1 MNPRDNVT
9 VGLTITKSEFTDEE
23 FEHFAAKVRTDLT
36 AFARLLDRPGFGEG
50 ESSIGAE
57 VEFYIVNPDL
67 RVQSINTDIAASV
80 QDPQLTV
87 ELNRFNLEYNL
98 SPQVFKG
105 SPFARTEQEL
115 LSAIQRINQHAAPLN
130 GELVPIGILPTL
142 RQSDTGTEAMTD
154 EPRYHALS
162 SALIKQRGEPFSIHI
177 GGNDVVDLEA
187 DDVTMEGANTSF
199 QLHWQVSA
207 HRFAD
212 YFNAVQLVT
221 PIVLALASNSP
232 SLFGHHLWDETRIAL
247 FKQSIDSRSP
257 HLKTWR
263 HPPRVYYGNG
273 WARSAWE
280 LFAASASLYP
290 PIIPL
295 MSDEDPM
302 AVLDRGEV
310 PELAE
315 MRLHQ
320 GTTWPWNRAIYD
332 PTGDGH
338 LRIEIRSMPAGPTA
352 VDMCANG
359 LFVIGAALAVL
370 DDIPHLTS
378 ILPFHYTEHNF
389 YRAAKYGIGAEII
402 WPHKDQVQLQDMPLL
417 AVARDLLPR
426 AREALKRT
434 DVDES
439 EIHRLLGIIEG
450 RIETTMTG
458 ARWQRHITEHLFQ
471 TLSPDEAFRSM
482 LSLYMANQKT
492 NTPVHEWARSP

>member
-1 MNPRDNVT
+1 M
-9 VGLTITKSEFTDEE
+9 GLSIKTTEFAPEE
-23 FEHFAAKVRTDLT
+23 FERFAAKVRTDLKALT
-36 AFARLLDRPGFGEG
+36 RLLNRPGFGEG
-50 ESSIGAE
+50 ASSIGAE
-57 VEFYIVNPDL
+57 VEFYIVNPAL
-67 RVQSINTDIAASV
+67 RVQPINTEIAARV

-98 SPQVFKG
+98 SPQAFKG

-115 LSAIQRINQHAAPLN
+115 LSAIQRINQHAASLD

-142 RQSDTGTEAMTD
+142 RQSDMGAKAMTD

-162 SALIKQRGEPFSIHI
+162 KALIQQRGEPFSIHI
-177 GGNDVVDLEA
+177 GGNDVINLEA
-187 DDVTMEGANTSF
+187 DDVYMEGANTSF
-199 QLHWQVSA
+199 QLHWRVPA

-212 YFNAVQLVT
+212 YVNAVQLVT
-221 PIVLALASNSP
+221 PVVLALASNSP

-257 HLKTWR
+257 NHKTWR

-273 WARSAWE
+273 WTRSAWE

-295 MSDEDPM
+295 MSEEDPM
-302 AVLDRGEV
+302 AVIDRGDV
-310 PELAE
+310 PKLAE
-315 MRLHQ
+315 LRLHQ

-332 PTGDGH
+332 HTEGGH

-352 VDMCANG
+352 ADMCANG
-359 LFVIGAALAVL
+359 LFIIGAALAVL
-370 DDIPHLTS
+370 DDIHHLTS

-389 YRAAKYGIGAEII
+389 YRAAKYGVGAEII
-402 WPHKDQVQLQDMPLL
+402 WPHKNQVQLQDTPLL
-417 AVARDLLPR
+417 NVARDLLPR
-426 AREALKRT
+426 ARDALAQT
-434 DVDES
+434 AVDES

-450 RIETTMTG
+450 RIETAMSG
-458 ARWQRHITEHLFQ
+458 ARWQRQITESLFKS
-471 TLSPDEAFRSM
+471 LSPDEAFQTM

-492 NTPVHEWARSP
+492 NTPLHEWTLSP

>member
-1 MNPRDNVT
+1 M
-9 VGLTITKSEFTDEE
+9 GLSIDRTEFSADE
-23 FEHFAAKVRTDLT
+23 FERFAAKVRTDLKALT
-36 AFARLLDRPGFGEG
+36 RLLDRPDFGEG

-57 VEFYIVNPDL
+57 VEFYIVNSEL
-67 RVQSINTDIAASV
+67 RVQPINTEIAARV

-98 SPQVFKG
+98 KPQAFSG
-105 SPFARTEQEL
+105 HPFARTEQEL
-115 LSAIQRINQHAAPLN
+115 LAAIGRINQHAAPLD

-142 RQSDTGTEAMTD
+142 RQSDMGAHVMTD
-154 EPRYHALS
+154 VPRYHALS
-162 SALIKQRGEPFSIHI
+162 QALLKQRGEPFSIHI
-177 GGNDVVDLEA
+177 GGNDVIDLEA
-187 DDVTMEGANTSF
+187 DDVYMEGANTSF
-199 QLHWQVSA
+199 QLHWRVPA

-221 PIVLALASNSP
+221 PVVLALASNSP
-232 SLFGHHLWDETRIAL
+232 SLFGHQLWDETRIAL

-257 HLKTWR
+257 NHKTWR

-295 MSDEDPM
+295 MSEEDPM
-302 AVLDRGEV
+302 AVVNCGDV
-310 PELAE
+310 PKLSE

-332 PTGDGH
+332 HSDGGH

-370 DDIPHLTS
+370 DDIRHLTS

-402 WPHKDQVQLQDMPLL
+402 WPQKDQVQLQDMPLL
-417 AVARDLLPR
+417 TVARELLPR
-426 AREALKRT
+426 AREALT
-434 DVDES
+434 QTAVEDS

-450 RIETTMTG
+450 RIETNISG
-458 ARWQRHITEHLFQ
+458 ARWQRHITESL
-471 TLSPDEAFRSM
+471 LRSLNPDEAFRCM
-482 LSLYMANQKT
+482 LSLYMAEQKK
-492 NTPVHEWARSP
+492 NIPLHEWTLSP

>member
-1 MNPRDNVT
+1 M
-9 VGLTITKSEFTDEE
+9 GLSIKTTEFAPEE
-23 FEHFAAKVRTDLT
+23 FERFAAKVRTDLKALT
-36 AFARLLDRPGFGEG
+36 RLLNRPGFGEG
-50 ESSIGAE
+50 ASSIGAE
-57 VEFYIVNPDL
+57 VEFYIVHPAL
-67 RVQSINTDIAASV
+67 RVQPINTEIAARV

-98 SPQVFKG
+98 SPQAFKG

-115 LSAIQRINQHAAPLN
+115 LSAIQRINQHAASLD

-142 RQSDTGTEAMTD
+142 RQSDMGAKAMTD

-162 SALIKQRGEPFSIHI
+162 KALIQQRGEPFSIHI
-177 GGNDVVDLEA
+177 GGNDVINLEA
-187 DDVTMEGANTSF
+187 DDVYMEGANTSF
-199 QLHWQVSA
+199 QLHWRVPA

-221 PIVLALASNSP
+221 PVVLALASNSP

-257 HLKTWR
+257 NHKTWR

-273 WARSAWE
+273 WTRSAWE

-295 MSDEDPM
+295 MSEEDPM
-302 AVLDRGEV
+302 AVIDRGDV
-310 PELAE
+310 PKLAE
-315 MRLHQ
+315 LRLHQ

-332 PTGDGH
+332 HTEGGH

-352 VDMCANG
+352 ADMCANG
-359 LFVIGAALAVL
+359 LFIIGAALAVL
-370 DDIPHLTS
+370 DDIHHLTS

-389 YRAAKYGIGAEII
+389 YRAAKYGVGAEII
-402 WPHKDQVQLQDMPLL
+402 WPHKNQVQLQDTPLL
-417 AVARDLLPR
+417 NVARDLLPR
-426 AREALKRT
+426 ARDALAQT
-434 DVDES
+434 AVDES

-450 RIETTMTG
+450 RIETAMSG
-458 ARWQRHITEHLFQ
+458 ARWQRHITESLLES
-471 TLSPDEAFRSM
+471 LSPDEAFQTM

-492 NTPVHEWARSP
+492 NTPLHEWTLSP

>member
-1 MNPRDNVT
+1 
-9 VGLTITKSEFTDEE
+9 VGLSIKTTEFAPEE
-23 FEHFAAKVRTDLT
+23 FERFAAKVRTDLKALT
-36 AFARLLDRPGFGEG
+36 RLLNRSGFGEG
-50 ESSIGAE
+50 ASSIGAE

-67 RVQSINTDIAASV
+67 RVQPINTEIAARV

-98 SPQVFKG
+98 SPQAFKG

-115 LSAIQRINQHAAPLN
+115 LSAIQRINQHAASLD

-142 RQSDTGTEAMTD
+142 RQSDMGAKAMTD

-162 SALIKQRGEPFSIHI
+162 KALIQQRGEPFSIHI
-177 GGNDVVDLEA
+177 GGNDVINLEA
-187 DDVTMEGANTSF
+187 DDVYMEGANTSF
-199 QLHWQVSA
+199 QLHWRVPA

-221 PIVLALASNSP
+221 PVVLALASNSP

-257 HLKTWR
+257 NHKTWR

-273 WARSAWE
+273 WTRSAWE

-295 MSDEDPM
+295 MSEEDPM
-302 AVLDRGEV
+302 AVIDRGDV
-310 PELAE
+310 PKLAE
-315 MRLHQ
+315 LRLHQ

-332 PTGDGH
+332 HTEGGH

-352 VDMCANG
+352 ADMCANG
-359 LFVIGAALAVL
+359 LFIIGAALAVL
-370 DDIPHLTS
+370 DDIHHLTS

-389 YRAAKYGIGAEII
+389 YRAAKYGVGAEII
-402 WPHKDQVQLQDMPLL
+402 WPNKNQVQLQDTPLL
-417 AVARDLLPR
+417 TVARDLLPR
-426 AREALKRT
+426 ARDALAQT
-434 DVDES
+434 AVDES

-450 RIETTMTG
+450 RIETAMSG
-458 ARWQRHITEHLFQ
+458 ARWQRQITESLFKS
-471 TLSPDEAFRSM
+471 LSPDEAFQTM

-492 NTPVHEWARSP
+492 NTPLHEWTLSP

>member
-1 MNPRDNVT
+1 M
-9 VGLTITKSEFTDEE
+9 GLSIKQSEFTTED
-23 FEHFAAKVRTDLT
+23 FDRFAAKVRTDLT
-36 AFARLLDRPGFGEG
+36 ALTRLLDRPGFGEG
-50 ESSIGAE
+50 EPSIGAE

-67 RVQSINTDIAASV
+67 RVQPINTEIAASV

-98 SPQVFKG
+98 SPQAFKG
-105 SPFARTEQEL
+105 APFARTEQEL
-115 LSAIQRINQHAAPLN
+115 LEAIQRINRHAAPLN

-142 RQSDTGTEAMTD
+142 RQADMGVKVMTD

-162 SALIKQRGEPFSIHI
+162 NALIQQRGEPFSIHI
-177 GGNDVVDLEA
+177 GGNDVIDLEA

-199 QLHWQVSA
+199 QLHWRVPA
-207 HRFAD
+207 HRYAD

-221 PIVLALASNSP
+221 PIALALASNSP

-247 FKQSIDSRSP
+247 FKQAVDSRSP
-257 HLKTWR
+257 NHRTWK
-263 HPPRVYYGNG
+263 HPSRVYYGNG

-295 MSDEDPM
+295 MSEEDPM
-302 AVLDRGEV
+302 SVIDRGEV

-315 MRLHQ
+315 LRLHH
-320 GTTWPWNRAIYD
+320 GTTWPWNRAIFD
-332 PTGDGH
+332 HAEGGH

-370 DDIPHLTS
+370 EDIRHLTS

-389 YRAAKYGIGAEII
+389 YRAAKYGIGADII
-402 WPHKDQVQLQDMPLL
+402 WPHKDQVQLQDTPLL
-417 AVARDLLPR
+417 NVARDLLPR
-426 AREALKRT
+426 AREALQRT
-434 DVDES
+434 AVDEA

-450 RIETTMTG
+450 RIQTGMTG
-458 ARWQRHITEHLFQ
+458 ARWQRQVTESFSRSQ
-471 TLSPDEAFRSM
+471 TSDEAFKSM
-482 LSLYMANQKT
+482 LSLYMSHQKT
-492 NTPVHEWARSP
+492 NTPLHEWTLSS

>member
-1 MNPRDNVT
+1 
-9 VGLTITKSEFTDEE
+9 VGLSIKNSEFTAEE
-23 FEHFAAKVRTDLT
+23 FEQFAAKVRTDLT
-36 AFARLLDRPGFGEG
+36 ALTRLLDRPGFGEG

-67 RVQSINTDIAASV
+67 RVQPINTEIAASV

-98 SPQVFKG
+98 SPQAFRG
-105 SPFARTEQEL
+105 DPFARTEQEL
-115 LSAIQRINQHAAPLN
+115 LAAIRRINRHAAPLG

-142 RQSDTGTEAMTD
+142 RQSDMGAKVMTD
-154 EPRYHALS
+154 EPRYHVLSNAL
-162 SALIKQRGEPFSIHI
+162 LKQRGEPFSIHI
-177 GGNDVVDLEA
+177 GGNDVIDLEA

-199 QLHWQVSA
+199 QLHWRVPA

-247 FKQSIDSRSP
+247 FKQSIDSRP
-257 HLKTWR
+257 TTNKKWR
-263 HPPRVYYGNG
+263 HPSRVYYGNG
-273 WARSAWE
+273 WARNAWE

-290 PIIPL
+290 PTIPL

-302 AVLDRGEV
+302 AVIDRGDV

-315 MRLHQ
+315 LRLHH
-320 GTTWPWNRAIYD
+320 GTTWPWNRAVFD
-332 PTGDGH
+332 HADGGH
-338 LRIEIRSMPAGPTA
+338 LRIEIRAMPAGPTP

-370 DDIPHLTS
+370 DDIRHLTS
-378 ILPFHYTEHNF
+378 ILPFQYTEHNF
-389 YRAAKYGIGAEII
+389 YRAAKYGIGADII

-417 AVARDLLPR
+417 TVARELLPR

-434 DVDES
+434 AVDEA

-450 RIETTMTG
+450 RIENNITG
-458 ARWQRHITEHLFQ
+458 ARWQRQITESFSRS
-471 TLSPDEAFRSM
+471 TSPDEAFRSM
-482 LSLYMANQKT
+482 LVLYMANQK
-492 NTPVHEWARSP
+492 NNIPLHEWTLSP

>member
-1 MNPRDNVT
+1 
-9 VGLTITKSEFTDEE
+9 VGLSIKTTEFAPEE
-23 FEHFAAKVRTDLT
+23 FERFAAKVRTDLKALT
-36 AFARLLDRPGFGEG
+36 RLLNRPGFGEG
-50 ESSIGAE
+50 ASSIGAE
-57 VEFYIVNPDL
+57 VEFYIVNPAL
-67 RVQSINTDIAASV
+67 RVQPINTEIAARV

-98 SPQVFKG
+98 SPQAFKG

-115 LSAIQRINQHAAPLN
+115 LSAIQRINQHAASLD

-142 RQSDTGTEAMTD
+142 RQSDMGAKVMTD

-162 SALIKQRGEPFSIHI
+162 KALIQQRGEPFSIHI
-177 GGNDVVDLEA
+177 GGNDVINLEA
-187 DDVTMEGANTSF
+187 DDVYMEGANTSF
-199 QLHWQVSA
+199 QLHWRVPA

-221 PIVLALASNSP
+221 PVVLALASNSP

-257 HLKTWR
+257 NHKTWR

-273 WARSAWE
+273 WTRSAWE

-295 MSDEDPM
+295 MSEEDPM
-302 AVLDRGEV
+302 AVIDRGDV
-310 PELAE
+310 PKLAE
-315 MRLHQ
+315 LRLHQ

-332 PTGDGH
+332 HTEGGH

-352 VDMCANG
+352 ADMCANG
-359 LFVIGAALAVL
+359 LFIIGAALAVL
-370 DDIPHLTS
+370 DDIHHLTS

-389 YRAAKYGIGAEII
+389 YRAAKYGVGAEII
-402 WPHKDQVQLQDMPLL
+402 WPHKNQVQLQDTPLL
-417 AVARDLLPR
+417 NVARDLLPR
-426 AREALKRT
+426 ARDALAQT
-434 DVDES
+434 AVDES

-450 RIETTMTG
+450 RIETAMSG
-458 ARWQRHITEHLFQ
+458 ARWQRQITESLLES
-471 TLSPDEAFRSM
+471 LSPDEAFQTM

-492 NTPVHEWARSP
+492 NTPLHEWTLSP

>member
-1 MNPRDNVT
+1 M
-9 VGLTITKSEFTDEE
+9 GLSIKTTEFAPEE
-23 FEHFAAKVRTDLT
+23 FERFAAKVRTDLKALT
-36 AFARLLDRPGFGEG
+36 RLLNRSGFGEG
-50 ESSIGAE
+50 ASSIGAE

-67 RVQSINTDIAASV
+67 RVQPINTEIAARV

-98 SPQVFKG
+98 SPQAFKG

-115 LSAIQRINQHAAPLN
+115 LSAIQRINQHAASLD

-142 RQSDTGTEAMTD
+142 RQSDMGAKAMTD

-162 SALIKQRGEPFSIHI
+162 KALIQQRGEPFSIHI
-177 GGNDVVDLEA
+177 GGNDVINLEA
-187 DDVTMEGANTSF
+187 DDVYMEGANTSF
-199 QLHWQVSA
+199 QLHWRVPA

-221 PIVLALASNSP
+221 PVVLALASNSP

-257 HLKTWR
+257 NHKTWR

-273 WARSAWE
+273 WTRSAWE

-295 MSDEDPM
+295 MSEEDPM
-302 AVLDRGEV
+302 AVIDRGDV
-310 PELAE
+310 PKLAE
-315 MRLHQ
+315 LRLHQ

-332 PTGDGH
+332 HTEGGH

-352 VDMCANG
+352 ADMCANG
-359 LFVIGAALAVL
+359 LFIIGAALAVL
-370 DDIPHLTS
+370 DDIHHLTS

-389 YRAAKYGIGAEII
+389 YRAAKYGVGAEII
-402 WPHKDQVQLQDMPLL
+402 WPNKNQVQLQDTPLL
-417 AVARDLLPR
+417 TVARDLLPR
-426 AREALKRT
+426 ARDALAQT
-434 DVDES
+434 AVDES

-450 RIETTMTG
+450 RIETAMSG
-458 ARWQRHITEHLFQ
+458 ARWQRQITESLFKS
-471 TLSPDEAFRSM
+471 LSPDEAFQTM

-492 NTPVHEWARSP
+492 NTPLHEWTLSP

>member
-1 MNPRDNVT
+1 M
-9 VGLTITKSEFTDEE
+9 GLSIKKSEFSAEE
-23 FEHFAAKVRTDLT
+23 FERFAAKVRTDLSALT
-36 AFARLLDRPGFGEG
+36 RLLDRPGFGEG
-50 ESSIGAE
+50 GSSIGAE

-67 RVQSINTDIAASV
+67 RVQSINAEIAASV
-80 QDPQLTV
+80 QDPQLTL

-98 SPQVFKG
+98 SPQAFRG
-105 SPFARTEQEL
+105 DPFARTEQEL
-115 LSAIQRINQHAAPLN
+115 LAAIRRINRHAAPLD
-130 GELVPIGILPTL
+130 GELVAIGILPTL
-142 RQSDTGTEAMTD
+142 RESDMGAKAMTD
-154 EPRYHALS
+154 VPRYHALS
-162 SALIKQRGEPFSIHI
+162 KALLKQRGEPFSIHI
-177 GGNDVVDLEA
+177 GGNDVIDLEA
-187 DDVTMEGANTSF
+187 DDVYMEGANTSF
-199 QLHWQVSA
+199 QLHWRVPTD
-207 HRFAD
+207 RFAD

-221 PIVLALASNSP
+221 PVVLALASNSP

-257 HLKTWR
+257 NHKTWR

-290 PIIPL
+290 PIIPV

-302 AVLDRGEV
+302 AVIDRGEV

-315 MRLHQ
+315 LRLHQ
-320 GTTWPWNRAIYD
+320 GTTWPWNRAIFD
-332 PTGDGH
+332 PSGDGH

-370 DDIPHLTS
+370 DDIRHLTS

-389 YRAAKYGIGAEII
+389 YRAAKYGIDAEII

-417 AVARDLLPR
+417 TVARELLPR

-434 DVDES
+434 AVDET
-439 EIHRLLGIIEG
+439 EIHHLLGIIEG
-450 RIETTMTG
+450 RIETNMTG
-458 ARWQRHITEHLFQ
+458 ARWQRHITESLFR
-471 TLSPDEAFRSM
+471 TLNPDEAFRSM
-482 LSLYMANQKT
+482 LSLYMANQKK
-492 NTPVHEWARSP
+492 NIPIHEWTPSP

>member
-1 MNPRDNVT
+1 M
-9 VGLTITKSEFTDEE
+9 GLSVKKSEFSTEE
-23 FEHFAAKVRTDLT
+23 FERFAAKVRTDLT
-36 AFARLLDRPGFGEG
+36 ALHRLLGRPGFGEG

-67 RVQSINTDIAASV
+67 QVQPINKAIAASV
-80 QDPQLTV
+80 QDPQLTL

-98 SPQVFKG
+98 SPQAFKG
-105 SPFARTEQEL
+105 DPFARTEQEL
-115 LSAIQRINQHAAPLN
+115 LAAIKRINQHAATLG

-142 RQSDTGTEAMTD
+142 RQSDMGAKAMTE
-154 EPRYHALS
+154 EPRYHAL
-162 SALIKQRGEPFSIHI
+162 AKELLKQRGEPFSIHI
-177 GGNDVVDLEA
+177 GGKDVIELVA

-199 QLHWQVSA
+199 QLHWRVPA
-207 HRFAD
+207 DRFAD

-247 FKQSIDSRSP
+247 FKQSIDSRSRN
-257 HLKTWR
+257 HKTWR

-320 GTTWPWNRAIYD
+320 GTTWPWNRAIFD
-332 PTGDGH
+332 PTDGGH
-338 LRIEIRSMPAGPTA
+338 LRIEMRSMPAGPTA

-359 LFVIGAALAVL
+359 LFAIGAALAVL
-370 DDIPHLTS
+370 DDIGHLTS
-378 ILPFHYTEHNF
+378 ILPFSYTEHNF
-389 YRAAKYGIGAEII
+389 YRAAQYGIDADII
-402 WPHKDQVQLQDMPLL
+402 WPQKDQVQLQDTPLL
-417 AVARDLLPR
+417 TVARELLPR

-434 DVDES
+434 AVDET
-439 EIHRLLGIIEG
+439 EINRLLGIIEG
-450 RIETTMTG
+450 RIETAMTG
-458 ARWQRHITEHLFQ
+458 ARWQRHITESFFKS
-471 TLSPDEAFRSM
+471 LSPDEAFRSM
-482 LSLYMANQKT
+482 LSLYMANQKK
-492 NTPVHEWARSP
+492 NIPLHEWTLSP

>member
-1 MNPRDNVT
+1 M
-9 VGLTITKSEFTDEE
+9 GLSIKQSEFTAED
-23 FEHFAAKVRTDLT
+23 FDRFAAKVRTDLT
-36 AFARLLDRPGFGEG
+36 ALTRLLNRPGFGEG
-50 ESSIGAE
+50 EASIGAE

-67 RVQSINTDIAASV
+67 RVQPINTELAARV

-98 SPQVFKG
+98 SPQAFKG
-105 SPFARTEQEL
+105 APFARTEQEL
-115 LSAIQRINQHAAPLN
+115 LEAMQRINQHAAPLN

-142 RQSDTGTEAMTD
+142 RQSDMGAKAMTD

-162 SALIKQRGEPFSIHI
+162 NALIQQRGEPFSIHI
-177 GGNDVVDLEA
+177 GGNDVIDLEA
-187 DDVTMEGANTSF
+187 DDVTLEGATTSF
-199 QLHWQVSA
+199 QLHWRVPA

-221 PIVLALASNSP
+221 PIALALASNSP

-247 FKQSIDSRSP
+247 FKQSVDSRSP
-257 HLKTWR
+257 NHRTWK

-290 PIIPL
+290 PILPL
-295 MSDEDPM
+295 MSEEDPM
-302 AVLDRGEV
+302 AVIDRGDV
-310 PELAE
+310 PELTE
-315 MRLHQ
+315 LRLHH
-320 GTTWPWNRAIYD
+320 GTTWPWNRAIFD
-332 PTGDGH
+332 HTDGGH

-352 VDMCANG
+352 VDICANG

-370 DDIPHLTS
+370 EDIRHLTS

-389 YRAAKYGIGAEII
+389 YRAAKYGIGADII
-402 WPHKDQVQLQDMPLL
+402 WPHKDQVQLQDTPLL
-417 AVARDLLPR
+417 NVARDLLPR

-434 DVDES
+434 AVDEA

-450 RIETTMTG
+450 RIQTGMTG
-458 ARWQRHITEHLFQ
+458 ARWQRQITESFFRTQ
-471 TLSPDEAFRSM
+471 TPDEAFKSM
-482 LSLYMANQKT
+482 LSLYMSHQKT
-492 NTPVHEWARSP
+492 NTPLHEWTLSP

>member
-1 MNPRDNVT
+1 M
-9 VGLTITKSEFTDEE
+9 GLSINRSEFTADE
-23 FEHFAAKVRTDLT
+23 FERFAAKVRMDLKALT
-36 AFARLLDRPGFGEG
+36 RLFNRPGFGEG

-57 VEFYIVNPDL
+57 VEFYIVNHDL
-67 RVQSINTDIAASV
+67 QVQPINTEIAARV
-80 QDPQLTV
+80 QDPQLTL

-98 SPQVFKG
+98 SPQAFKG
-105 SPFARTEQEL
+105 NPFARTEQEL
-115 LSAIQRINQHAAPLN
+115 LAAIQQINQQAAALD

-142 RQSDTGTEAMTD
+142 RQSDMGAKAMTD
-154 EPRYHALS
+154 EPRYHALAK
-162 SALIKQRGEPFSIHI
+162 ALIKQRGEPFSIHI
-177 GGNDVVDLEA
+177 GGKEVINLEA
-187 DDVTMEGANTSF
+187 DGVYMEGANTSF
-199 QLHWQVSA
+199 QLHWRVPA

-221 PIVLALASNSP
+221 PVVLALASNSP

-257 HLKTWR
+257 NRKTWR

-273 WARSAWE
+273 WTRSAWE
-280 LFAASASLYP
+280 LFAASASLFP

-295 MSDEDPM
+295 LSDEDPM
-302 AVLDRGEV
+302 AVIDRGDV
-310 PELAE
+310 PNLAE
-315 MRLHQ
+315 LRMHQ

-332 PTGDGH
+332 PAEGGH

-389 YRAAKYGIGAEII
+389 YRAAKYGIGADII
-402 WPHKDQVQLQDMPLL
+402 WPHKDQVQLQDIPLL
-417 AVARDLLPR
+417 TVARELLPR

-434 DVDES
+434 AVDET
-439 EIHRLLGIIEG
+439 EIHRLLAIIEG
-450 RIETTMTG
+450 RIDSAMSG
-458 ARWQRHITEHLFQ
+458 ARWQRHVTESF
-471 TLSPDEAFRSM
+471 SRSMSSDEAFRSM
-482 LSLYMANQKT
+482 LSLYMANQKK
-492 NTPVHEWARSP
+492 NLPLHEWTLSP

>member
-1 MNPRDNVT
+1 M
-9 VGLTITKSEFTDEE
+9 GLSIKTSEFSAEE
-23 FEHFAAKVRTDLT
+23 FERFAAKVQTDLT
-36 AFARLLDRPGFGEG
+36 ALSRLLDRPGFGEG
-50 ESSIGAE
+50 ECSIGAE
-57 VEFYIVNPDL
+57 VEFYIINPEL
-67 RVQSINTDIAASV
+67 RVQPINTEIAASV

-98 SPQVFKG
+98 SPQAFRG
-105 SPFARTEQEL
+105 DPFARTEQEL
-115 LSAIQRINQHAAPLN
+115 LAAIRRINRHAAPLE

-142 RQSDTGTEAMTD
+142 RQSDMGPQVMTN
-154 EPRYHALS
+154 EHRYHALS
-162 SALIKQRGEPFSIHI
+162 KALLKQRGEPFSIHI
-177 GGNDVVDLEA
+177 GGNDVINLEA
-187 DDVTMEGANTSF
+187 DDVYMEGANTSF
-199 QLHWQVSA
+199 QLHWRVPA
-207 HRFAD
+207 DRFAD

-221 PIVLALASNSP
+221 PIALALASNSP

-257 HLKTWR
+257 NHKTWR

-273 WARSAWE
+273 WVRSAWE

-302 AVLDRGEV
+302 ALINRGEV

-315 MRLHQ
+315 LRLHQ

-332 PTGDGH
+332 HAAGGH

-370 DDIPHLTS
+370 DDIRHLTS

-389 YRAAKYGIGAEII
+389 YRAAKDGIGAEII
-402 WPHKDQVQLQDMPLL
+402 WPHKDQVQLQDTPLL
-417 AVARDLLPR
+417 TVARELLPR
-426 AREALKRT
+426 AREALQRT
-434 DVDES
+434 AVDET

-450 RIETTMTG
+450 RIETGISG
-458 ARWQRHITEHLFQ
+458 ARWQRHITESLFRS
-471 TLSPDEAFRSM
+471 LSPDEAFRSM
-482 LSLYMANQKT
+482 LALYMANQKK
-492 NTPVHEWARSP
+492 NIPLHEWTLSP

>member
-1 MNPRDNVT
+1 M
-9 VGLTITKSEFTDEE
+9 GLSIQQSEFTPEE
-23 FEHFAAKVRTDLT
+23 FDRFAAKVRTDLT
-36 AFARLLDRPGFGEG
+36 ALTRLLDRPGFGEG

-67 RVQSINTDIAASV
+67 RVQPINTDIAASV

-98 SPQVFKG
+98 SPQAFKG
-105 SPFARTEQEL
+105 APFARTEQEML
-115 LSAIQRINQHAAPLN
+115 RAMQRINQHAAPLN

-142 RQSDTGTEAMTD
+142 RQSDMGAKVMTD

-162 SALIKQRGEPFSIHI
+162 NALIQQRGEPFSIHI
-177 GGNDVVDLEA
+177 GGNDVIDLEA
-187 DDVTMEGANTSF
+187 DDVTMEGATTSF
-199 QLHWQVSA
+199 QLHWRVPA

-221 PIVLALASNSP
+221 PIALALASNSP

-247 FKQSIDSRSP
+247 FKQSVDSRSP
-257 HLKTWR
+257 NHRTWK

-290 PIIPL
+290 PILPL
-295 MSDEDPM
+295 MSEEDPM
-302 AVLDRGEV
+302 AVIDRGEV

-315 MRLHQ
+315 LRLHH
-320 GTTWPWNRAIYD
+320 GTTWPWNRAIFD
-332 PTGDGH
+332 HTDGGH

-370 DDIPHLTS
+370 EDIRHLTS

-389 YRAAKYGIGAEII
+389 YRAAKYGIGADII
-402 WPHKDQVQLQDMPLL
+402 WPHKDQVQLQDTPLL
-417 AVARDLLPR
+417 NVARDLLPR
-426 AREALKRT
+426 AREALQRT
-434 DVDES
+434 AVDEA
-439 EIHRLLGIIEG
+439 EIQRLLGIIEG
-450 RIETTMTG
+450 RIQTRMTG
-458 ARWQRHITEHLFQ
+458 ARWQRQITESFFRSQ
-471 TLSPDEAFRSM
+471 TTDEAFKSM

-492 NTPVHEWARSP
+492 NTPLHEWTLSP

>member
-1 MNPRDNVT
+1 M
-9 VGLTITKSEFTDEE
+9 GLSIQTTEFAPEE
-23 FEHFAAKVRTDLT
+23 FDRFAAKVRTDLT
-36 AFARLLDRPGFGEG
+36 ALTRLLARPGFGEG
-50 ESSIGAE
+50 EASIGAE
-57 VEFYIVNPDL
+57 VEFYIVNPEL
-67 RVQSINTDIAASV
+67 RIHPINTAIAASAR
-80 QDPQLTV
+80 DPQLTL

-98 SPQVFKG
+98 SPQTFKG

-115 LSAIQRINQHAAPLN
+115 LAAITRINQHAAPLG

-142 RQSDTGTEAMTD
+142 RQSDMGAQVMTN

-162 SALIKQRGEPFSIHI
+162 KALIEQRSEPFSIHI
-177 GGNDVVDLEA
+177 GGHDVLNLEA
-187 DDVTMEGANTSF
+187 DDVYMEGANTSF
-199 QLHWQVSA
+199 QLHWRVPA
-207 HRFAD
+207 RRFAD

-221 PIVLALASNSP
+221 PIALALASNSP

-257 HLKTWR
+257 NHKTWR

-302 AVLDRGEV
+302 AVIDSGAM

-315 MRLHQ
+315 LRLHQ

-332 PTGDGH
+332 PTAGGH

-359 LFVIGAALAVL
+359 LFVIGMALAVL
-370 DDIPHLTS
+370 DDIHHLTS
-378 ILPFHYTEHNF
+378 IFPFHYTEHNF
-389 YRAAKYGIGAEII
+389 YRAAKYGIDAEII
-402 WPHKDQVQLQDMPLL
+402 WPHKNQVQLQASPLI
-417 AVARDLLPR
+417 AVAESLLPR
-426 AREALKRT
+426 AREALGQT
-434 DVDES
+434 GLDDN
-439 EIHRLLGIIEG
+439 EISRLLGIIEG
-450 RIETTMTG
+450 RLQSRTTG
-458 ARWQRHITEHLFQ
+458 ARWQRAITESFM
-471 TLSPDEAFRSM
+471 TAMTPDEAFQSM
-482 LSLYMANQKT
+482 LALYMVNQKT
-492 NTPVHEWARSP
+492 NRPLHEWRLSP

>member
-1 MNPRDNVT
+1 M
-9 VGLTITKSEFTDEE
+9 GLSIKTTEFAPEE
-23 FEHFAAKVRTDLT
+23 FERFAAKVRTDLKALT
-36 AFARLLDRPGFGEG
+36 RLLNRPGFGEG
-50 ESSIGAE
+50 ASSIGAE
-57 VEFYIVNPDL
+57 VEFYIVNPAL
-67 RVQSINTDIAASV
+67 RVQPINTEIAARV

-98 SPQVFKG
+98 SPQAFKG

-115 LSAIQRINQHAAPLN
+115 LSAIQRINQHAASLD

-142 RQSDTGTEAMTD
+142 RQSDMGAKAMTD

-162 SALIKQRGEPFSIHI
+162 KALIQQRGEPFSIHI
-177 GGNDVVDLEA
+177 GGNDVINLEA
-187 DDVTMEGANTSF
+187 DDVYMEGANTSF
-199 QLHWQVSA
+199 QLHWRVPA

-221 PIVLALASNSP
+221 PVVLALASNSP
-232 SLFGHHLWDETRIAL
+232 ILFGHHLWDETRIAL

-257 HLKTWR
+257 NHKTWR

-273 WARSAWE
+273 WTRSAWE

-295 MSDEDPM
+295 MSEEDPM
-302 AVLDRGEV
+302 AVIDRGDV
-310 PELAE
+310 PKLAE
-315 MRLHQ
+315 LRLHQ

-332 PTGDGH
+332 HTEGGH

-352 VDMCANG
+352 ADMCANG
-359 LFVIGAALAVL
+359 LFIIGAALAVL
-370 DDIPHLTS
+370 DDIHHLTS

-389 YRAAKYGIGAEII
+389 YRAAKYGVGAEII
-402 WPHKDQVQLQDMPLL
+402 WPHKNQVQLQDTPLL
-417 AVARDLLPR
+417 NVARDLLPR
-426 AREALKRT
+426 ARDALAQT
-434 DVDES
+434 AVDES

-450 RIETTMTG
+450 RIETAMSG
-458 ARWQRHITEHLFQ
+458 ARWQRQITESLFKS
-471 TLSPDEAFRSM
+471 LSPDEAFQTM

-492 NTPVHEWARSP
+492 NTPLHEWTLSP

>member
-1 MNPRDNVT
+1 M
-9 VGLTITKSEFTDEE
+9 GLSIKTTEFAPEE
-23 FEHFAAKVRTDLT
+23 FERFAAKVRTDLKALT
-36 AFARLLDRPGFGEG
+36 RLLNRPGFGEG
-50 ESSIGAE
+50 ASSIGAE
-57 VEFYIVNPDL
+57 VEFYIVNPAL
-67 RVQSINTDIAASV
+67 RVQPINTEIAARV

-98 SPQVFKG
+98 SPQAFKG

-115 LSAIQRINQHAAPLN
+115 LSAIQRINQHAASLD

-142 RQSDTGTEAMTD
+142 RQSDMGAKAMTD

-162 SALIKQRGEPFSIHI
+162 KALIQQRGEPFSIHI
-177 GGNDVVDLEA
+177 GGNDVINLEA
-187 DDVTMEGANTSF
+187 DDVYMEGANTSF
-199 QLHWQVSA
+199 QLHWRVPA

-221 PIVLALASNSP
+221 PVVLALASNSP
-232 SLFGHHLWDETRIAL
+232 SLFGHHLWGETRIAL

-257 HLKTWR
+257 NHKTWR

-273 WARSAWE
+273 WTRSAWE

-295 MSDEDPM
+295 MSEEDPM
-302 AVLDRGEV
+302 AVIDRGDV
-310 PELAE
+310 PKLAE
-315 MRLHQ
+315 LRLHQ

-332 PTGDGH
+332 HTEGGH

-352 VDMCANG
+352 ADMCANG
-359 LFVIGAALAVL
+359 LFIIGAALAVL
-370 DDIPHLTS
+370 DDIHHLTS

-389 YRAAKYGIGAEII
+389 YRAAKYGVGAEII
-402 WPHKDQVQLQDMPLL
+402 WPHKNQVQLQDTPLL
-417 AVARDLLPR
+417 NVARDLLPR
-426 AREALKRT
+426 ARDALAQT
-434 DVDES
+434 AVDES

-450 RIETTMTG
+450 RIETAMSG
-458 ARWQRHITEHLFQ
+458 ARWQRQITESLFKS
-471 TLSPDEAFRSM
+471 LSPDEAFQTM

-492 NTPVHEWARSP
+492 NTPLHEWTLSP

>member
-1 MNPRDNVT
+1 M
-9 VGLTITKSEFTDEE
+9 GLSIQQSEFTPEE
-23 FEHFAAKVRTDLT
+23 FDRFAAKVRTDLT
-36 AFARLLDRPGFGEG
+36 ALTRLLDRPGFGEG

-67 RVQSINTDIAASV
+67 RVQPINTDIAASV
-80 QDPQLTV
+80 RDPQLTV

-98 SPQVFKG
+98 SPQAFKG
-105 SPFARTEQEL
+105 APFARTEQEML
-115 LSAIQRINQHAAPLN
+115 RAMQRINQHAAPLN

-142 RQSDTGTEAMTD
+142 RQSDMGAKVMTD

-162 SALIKQRGEPFSIHI
+162 NALIQQRGEPFSIHI
-177 GGNDVVDLEA
+177 GGNDVIDLEA
-187 DDVTMEGANTSF
+187 DDVTMEGATTSF
-199 QLHWQVSA
+199 QLHWRVPA

-221 PIVLALASNSP
+221 PIALALASNSP

-247 FKQSIDSRSP
+247 FKQSVDSRSP
-257 HLKTWR
+257 NHRTWK

-290 PIIPL
+290 PILPL
-295 MSDEDPM
+295 MSEEDPM
-302 AVLDRGEV
+302 AVIDRGEV

-315 MRLHQ
+315 LRLHH
-320 GTTWPWNRAIYD
+320 GTTWPWNRAIFD
-332 PTGDGH
+332 HTDGGH

-370 DDIPHLTS
+370 EDIRHLTS

-389 YRAAKYGIGAEII
+389 YRAAKYGIGADII
-402 WPHKDQVQLQDMPLL
+402 WPHKDQVQLQDTPLL
-417 AVARDLLPR
+417 NVARDLLPR
-426 AREALKRT
+426 AREALQRT
-434 DVDES
+434 AVDEA
-439 EIHRLLGIIEG
+439 EIQRLLGIIEG
-450 RIETTMTG
+450 RIQTRMTG
-458 ARWQRHITEHLFQ
+458 ARWQRQITESFFRSQ
-471 TLSPDEAFRSM
+471 TTDEAFKSM
-482 LSLYMANQKT
+482 LSLYMGNQKT
-492 NTPVHEWARSP
+492 NTPLHEWTLSP

>member
-1 MNPRDNVT
+1 M
-9 VGLTITKSEFTDEE
+9 GLSIKQSEFTPEE
-23 FEHFAAKVRTDLT
+23 FDRFAAKVRTDLT
-36 AFARLLDRPGFGEG
+36 ALTRLLDRPGFGEG
-50 ESSIGAE
+50 DSSIGAE

-67 RVQSINTDIAASV
+67 RVQPINTEIAASV

-98 SPQVFKG
+98 SPQAFKG
-105 SPFARTEQEL
+105 APFARTEQQL
-115 LSAIQRINQHAAPLN
+115 LEAMQRINRHAAPLN

-142 RQSDTGTEAMTD
+142 RQSDMGAKVMTD

-162 SALIKQRGEPFSIHI
+162 NALIQQRGEPFSIHI
-177 GGNDVVDLEA
+177 GGNDVIDLEA
-187 DDVTMEGANTSF
+187 DDVTMEGATTSF
-199 QLHWQVSA
+199 QLHWRVPA

-221 PIVLALASNSP
+221 PIALALASNSP

-247 FKQSIDSRSP
+247 FKQSVDSRSP
-257 HLKTWR
+257 NHRTWK

-290 PIIPL
+290 PILPL
-295 MSDEDPM
+295 MSEEDPM
-302 AVLDRGEV
+302 TVIDRGEV

-315 MRLHQ
+315 LRLHH
-320 GTTWPWNRAIYD
+320 GTTWPWNRAIFD
-332 PTGDGH
+332 HNDGGH

-370 DDIPHLTS
+370 EDIRHLTS

-389 YRAAKYGIGAEII
+389 YRAAKYGIGADII
-402 WPHKDQVQLQDMPLL
+402 WPHKDQVQLQDTPLL
-417 AVARDLLPR
+417 NVARDLLPR
-426 AREALKRT
+426 AREALQRT
-434 DVDES
+434 AVDEA
-439 EIHRLLGIIEG
+439 EIHRLLGVIEG
-450 RIETTMTG
+450 RIQARMTG
-458 ARWQRHITEHLFQ
+458 ARWQRQVTESFFRSQ
-471 TLSPDEAFRSM
+471 TTDEAFKSM
-482 LSLYMANQKT
+482 LSRYMSHQKT
-492 NTPVHEWARSP
+492 NTPVHEWTLSP

>member
-1 MNPRDNVT
+1 M
-9 VGLTITKSEFTDEE
+9 GLSIKQSEFTTEE
-23 FEHFAAKVRTDLT
+23 FDRFAAKVRTDLT
-36 AFARLLDRPGFGEG
+36 ALSRLLDRPGFGEG

-67 RVQSINTDIAASV
+67 RVQPINTEIAASV

-98 SPQVFKG
+98 SPQAFKG
-105 SPFARTEQEL
+105 APFARTEQEL
-115 LSAIQRINQHAAPLN
+115 LGAMQRINQHAAPLN

-142 RQSDTGTEAMTD
+142 RQSDMGAKVMTD
-154 EPRYHALS
+154 EPRYHLLS
-162 SALIKQRGEPFSIHI
+162 NALIQQRGEPFSIRI
-177 GGNDVVDLEA
+177 GGNDVIDLEA
-187 DDVTMEGANTSF
+187 DDVTMEGATTSF
-199 QLHWQVSA
+199 QLHWRVPAQ
-207 HRFAD
+207 RFAD

-221 PIVLALASNSP
+221 PIALALASNSP

-247 FKQSIDSRSP
+247 FKQSVDSRSP
-257 HLKTWR
+257 NHRTWK

-295 MSDEDPM
+295 MSEEDPM
-302 AVLDRGEV
+302 AVIDRGDV

-315 MRLHQ
+315 LRLHH
-320 GTTWPWNRAIYD
+320 GTTWPWNRAIFD
-332 PTGDGH
+332 HNDGGH

-370 DDIPHLTS
+370 KDIRHLTS

-389 YRAAKYGIGAEII
+389 YRAAKYGIGADII
-402 WPHKDQVQLQDMPLL
+402 WPHKDQVQLQDTPLL
-417 AVARDLLPR
+417 NVARDLLPR

-434 DVDES
+434 AVDEA

-450 RIETTMTG
+450 RIQTNMTG
-458 ARWQRHITEHLFQ
+458 ARWQRQITESFFKSQ
-471 TLSPDEAFRSM
+471 TTDEAFKSM
-482 LSLYMANQKT
+482 LSLYMGNQKK
-492 NTPVHEWARSP
+492 NTPLHEWTLSP

>member
-1 MNPRDNVT
+1 M
-9 VGLTITKSEFTDEE
+9 GLSIKQSEFTPEE
-23 FEHFAAKVRTDLT
+23 FERFAAKVRTDLT
-36 AFARLLDRPGFGEG
+36 ALTRLLNRPGFGEG
-50 ESSIGAE
+50 KPSIGAE

-67 RVQSINTDIAASV
+67 RVQPINTEIAARV

-98 SPQVFKG
+98 SPQAFKG
-105 SPFARTEQEL
+105 APFARTEQEL
-115 LSAIQRINQHAAPLN
+115 LRAMQRINQHAAPLN

-142 RQSDTGTEAMTD
+142 RQSDMGAKVMTD

-162 SALIKQRGEPFSIHI
+162 NALIQQRGEPFSIHI
-177 GGNDVVDLEA
+177 GGNDVIDLEA
-187 DDVTMEGANTSF
+187 DDVTMEGATTSF
-199 QLHWQVSA
+199 QLHWRVPA

-221 PIVLALASNSP
+221 PIALALASNSP

-247 FKQSIDSRSP
+247 FKQSVDSRSP
-257 HLKTWR
+257 NHRTWK

-290 PIIPL
+290 PILPL
-295 MSDEDPM
+295 MSEEDPM
-302 AVLDRGEV
+302 AVIDRGEV

-315 MRLHQ
+315 LRLHH
-320 GTTWPWNRAIYD
+320 GTTWPWNRAIFD
-332 PTGDGH
+332 HTDGGH

-359 LFVIGAALAVL
+359 LFVLGAALAVL
-370 DDIPHLTS
+370 EDIRHLTS

-389 YRAAKYGIGAEII
+389 YRAAKYGIGADVI
-402 WPHKDQVQLQDMPLL
+402 WPHKDQVQLQDTPLL
-417 AVARDLLPR
+417 NVARDLLPR

-434 DVDES
+434 AVDEA

-450 RIETTMTG
+450 RIQTGMTG
-458 ARWQRHITEHLFQ
+458 ARWQRQVTESFFGSQ
-471 TLSPDEAFRSM
+471 TTDEAFKSM
-482 LSLYMANQKT
+482 LSLYMSHQKT
-492 NTPVHEWARSP
+492 NTPVHEWTLSP

>member
-1 MNPRDNVT
+1 M
-9 VGLTITKSEFTDEE
+9 GLSIKQSEFTPEE
-23 FEHFAAKVRTDLT
+23 FDRFAAKVRTDLT
-36 AFARLLDRPGFGEG
+36 ALTRLLNRPGFGEG

-67 RVQSINTDIAASV
+67 RVQPINTDIAASV

-98 SPQVFKG
+98 SPQAFKG
-105 SPFARTEQEL
+105 APFARTEQEL
-115 LSAIQRINQHAAPLN
+115 LRAMQRINRHAAPLN

-142 RQSDTGTEAMTD
+142 RQSDMGAKVMTD

-162 SALIKQRGEPFSIHI
+162 NALIQQRGEPFSIHI
-177 GGNDVVDLEA
+177 GGNDVIDLEA
-187 DDVTMEGANTSF
+187 DDVTMEGATTSF
-199 QLHWQVSA
+199 QLHWRVPA
-207 HRFAD
+207 ERFAD

-221 PIVLALASNSP
+221 PIALALASNSP

-247 FKQSIDSRSP
+247 FKQSVDSRSP
-257 HLKTWR
+257 NHRTWK

-290 PIIPL
+290 PILPL
-295 MSDEDPM
+295 MSEEDPM
-302 AVLDRGEV
+302 AVIDRGEV

-315 MRLHQ
+315 LRLHH
-320 GTTWPWNRAIYD
+320 GTTWPWNRAIFD
-332 PTGDGH
+332 HTDGGH

-359 LFVIGAALAVL
+359 LFIIGAALAVL
-370 DDIPHLTS
+370 EDIRHLTS

-389 YRAAKYGIGAEII
+389 YRAAKYGIGADII
-402 WPHKDQVQLQDMPLL
+402 WPHKDQVQLQDTPLL
-417 AVARDLLPR
+417 NVARDLLPR
-426 AREALKRT
+426 AREALQRT
-434 DVDES
+434 AVDEA
-439 EIHRLLGIIEG
+439 EIQRLLGIIKG
-450 RIETTMTG
+450 RIQTRMTG
-458 ARWQRHITEHLFQ
+458 ARWQRQVTESFFRSQ
-471 TLSPDEAFRSM
+471 TTDEAFKSM

-492 NTPVHEWARSP
+492 NTPVHEWTLSP

>member
-1 MNPRDNVT
+1 M
-9 VGLTITKSEFTDEE
+9 GLSIKTTEFAPEE
-23 FEHFAAKVRTDLT
+23 FERFAAKVRTDLKALT
-36 AFARLLDRPGFGEG
+36 RLLNRPGFGEG
-50 ESSIGAE
+50 ASSIGAE
-57 VEFYIVNPDL
+57 VEFYIVNPAL
-67 RVQSINTDIAASV
+67 RVQPINTEIAARV

-98 SPQVFKG
+98 SPQAFKG

-115 LSAIQRINQHAAPLN
+115 LSAIQRINQHAASLD

-142 RQSDTGTEAMTD
+142 RQSDMGAKAMTD

-162 SALIKQRGEPFSIHI
+162 KALIQQRGEPFSIHI
-177 GGNDVVDLEA
+177 GGNDVINLEA
-187 DDVTMEGANTSF
+187 DDVYMEGANTSF
-199 QLHWQVSA
+199 QLHWRVPA

-221 PIVLALASNSP
+221 PVVLALASNSP

-257 HLKTWR
+257 NHKTWR

-273 WARSAWE
+273 WTRSAWE

-295 MSDEDPM
+295 MSEEDPM
-302 AVLDRGEV
+302 AVIDRGDV
-310 PELAE
+310 PKLAE
-315 MRLHQ
+315 LRLHQ

-332 PTGDGH
+332 HTEGGH

-352 VDMCANG
+352 ADMCANG
-359 LFVIGAALAVL
+359 LFIIGAALAVL
-370 DDIPHLTS
+370 DDIHHLTS

-389 YRAAKYGIGAEII
+389 YRAAKYGVGAEII
-402 WPHKDQVQLQDMPLL
+402 WPHKNQVQLQDTPLL
-417 AVARDLLPR
+417 NVARDLLPR
-426 AREALKRT
+426 ARDALAQT
-434 DVDES
+434 AVDES

-450 RIETTMTG
+450 RIETAMSG
-458 ARWQRHITEHLFQ
+458 ARWQRHITESLLES
-471 TLSPDEAFRSM
+471 LSPDEAFQTM

-492 NTPVHEWARSP
+492 NTPLHEWTLSP

>member
-1 MNPRDNVT
+1 M
-9 VGLTITKSEFTDEE
+9 GLSIKTTEFAPEE
-23 FEHFAAKVRTDLT
+23 FERFAAKVRTDLKALT
-36 AFARLLDRPGFGEG
+36 RLLNRPGFGEG
-50 ESSIGAE
+50 ASSIGAE
-57 VEFYIVNPDL
+57 VEFYIVNPAL
-67 RVQSINTDIAASV
+67 RVQPINTEIAARV

-98 SPQVFKG
+98 SPQAFKG

-115 LSAIQRINQHAAPLN
+115 LSAIQRINQHAASLD

-142 RQSDTGTEAMTD
+142 RQSDMGAKAMTD

-162 SALIKQRGEPFSIHI
+162 KALIQQRGEPFSIHI
-177 GGNDVVDLEA
+177 GGNDVINLEA
-187 DDVTMEGANTSF
+187 DDVYMEGANTSF
-199 QLHWQVSA
+199 QLHWRVPA

-221 PIVLALASNSP
+221 PVVLALASNSP

-257 HLKTWR
+257 NHKTWR

-273 WARSAWE
+273 WTRSAWE

-295 MSDEDPM
+295 MSEEDPM
-302 AVLDRGEV
+302 AVIDRGDV
-310 PELAE
+310 PKLAE
-315 MRLHQ
+315 LRLHQ

-332 PTGDGH
+332 HTEGGH

-352 VDMCANG
+352 ADMCANG
-359 LFVIGAALAVL
+359 LFIIGAALAVL
-370 DDIPHLTS
+370 DDIHHLTS

-389 YRAAKYGIGAEII
+389 YRAAKYGVGAEII
-402 WPHKDQVQLQDMPLL
+402 WPHKNQVQLQDTPLL
-417 AVARDLLPR
+417 NVARDLLPR
-426 AREALKRT
+426 ARDALAQT
-434 DVDES
+434 AVDES

-450 RIETTMTG
+450 RIETAMSG
-458 ARWQRHITEHLFQ
+458 ARWQRQITESLLES
-471 TLSPDEAFRSM
+471 LSPDEAFQTM

-492 NTPVHEWARSP
+492 NTPLHEWTLSP